1 MDHTGGLDL
10 TNISVPLLCS
20 CCSYPFAPC
29 TAEMLVHVTV
39 SMQGFNARADMCY
52 KGSVSHLVPS
62 SNIHFFLIILLQYPY
77 LHVQCTIY
85 MHVCVRTVYVCV
97 VWVWCMVGVVCGALL
112 SFLFSQQEDGMD
124 GEYQPKLDGEEDSDE
139 ASDDWEA
146 EKDQGE
152 AEKDHGGS
160 GEEEEGERRRK
171 QGGGGRSASSRYN
184 KEISMLHRRTLV
196 KEM

>member
-1 MDHTGGLDL
+1 
-10 TNISVPLLCS
+10 
-20 CCSYPFAPC
+20 
-29 TAEMLVHVTV
+29 
-39 SMQGFNARADMCY
+39 
-52 KGSVSHLVPS
+52 
-62 SNIHFFLIILLQYPY
+62 
-77 LHVQCTIY
+77 
-85 MHVCVRTVYVCV
+85 
-97 VWVWCMVGVVCGALL
+97 MVLYCL
-112 SFLFSQQEDGMD
+112 LFSQQEDGMD

-146 EKDQGE
+146 EKDQ
-152 AEKDHGGS
+152 GGS